1 MTINSLRHSNI
12 VRQLLAN
19 VPIRVVSVNHDTSV
33 AMIERTYSQHIAD
46 HSDAL
51 ARPALLDLGPPK
63 TQNVV
68 ALGRQT

>member
-1 MTINSLRHSNI
+1 
-12 VRQLLAN
+12 
-19 VPIRVVSVNHDTSV
+19 
-33 AMIERTYSQHIAD
+33 MIERTYSQHIAD

-51 ARPALLDLGPPK
+51 ARPALLDLGPAK